1 MEVVLHPG
9 YFPNCA
15 TFALLAQTTVTWEVH
30 DNYQKQTFRNRTHIC
45 TDRGRHMLNI
55 PIEHVGGDQGRQKY
69 CDVRLKNEYAWQ
81 RQHLKTLQTAYRT
94 SPFFEFYEDDLVP
107 FFERQFTFLLDMNFE
122 GLQLMSSLLGFEL
135 SSQKTAAYRTDSKPN
150 IDARFMIGA
159 KQDLLWDQQTYT
171 QVFDDR
177 HGFIPN
183 ASVLDLL
190 FNEGPNTLSYLKN
203 QDLSFLD
210 GQ

>member
-1 MEVVLHPG
+1 
-9 YFPNCA
+9 
-15 TFALLAQTTVTWEVH
+15 
-30 DNYQKQTFRNRTHIC
+30 
-45 TDRGRHMLNI
+45 MLNI

-171 QVFDDR
+171 QVFEDR

-183 ASVLDLL
+183 ASILDLL